1 MKTAFTA
8 HLRPR
13 RVALQIELH
22 TSLAACRGHRLG
34 RALKIRQKANRLG
47 AIEISSGCDKGPD
60 AQQAQRID

>member
-22 TSLAACRGHRLG
+22 TSLAVCRGHRVV
-34 RALKIRQKANRLG
+34 RALKIRQEANRLG
-47 AIEISSGCDKGPD
+47 AIEIRSGCDKGPD